1 MRIVSK
7 KIPKLRISVFMV
19 CAIAVTVAAAVSL
32 CVAFSLS
39 IYNRALMQNSET
51 ASEQAV
57 QQSAVAVGNYLNELK
72 LKLDNISTEI
82 AESETIEEFSDSISA
97 AARLQ
102 SDIESIL
109 IYDEDGTLLTF
120 GAKDGVLKENNQVN
134 LSFDQKLFSSAE
146 DYVITPP
153 HVQTLFKERYP
164 WVVTIAHKREQKLFS
179 GEVYIAIDFRFSS
192 VAKQIDNVGIGQHGY
207 CYIID
212 TAGNIIYHPQQQLI
226 FSGLKTEDITFV
238 ADAPDGTQHRGGMI
252 YTLNSLPD
260 SDWRIVGIS
269 YIDELITAQTG
280 EMLWGVALSVI
291 CCAGVAVFMSL
302 LFSRIVLR
310 PVRGLVKAMKDFE
323 ANAAGYR
330 YAAPSERVAE
340 LQTLSDSFEHMVG
353 MIQNLMER
361 VRREEIT
368 LRKTELKALQAQ
380 INPHFLY
387 NTLDSIQWMCEQ
399 GENEDAVRMVGAL
412 AKLFRISIS
421 HGNELIPIRDE
432 VRHAQSYLIIQSFRY
447 KNQFTYSF
455 YVDPE
460 TEDCLCNK
468 ITIQPLIENAIYHGL
483 DRMVDEGKITVTVKP
498 HGEDI
503 LITVADNGVGM
514 TEEQCLKILQ
524 KERSDSSG
532 IGVKNVNDRLKIH
545 FGERYGISIASE
557 LDVGTTV
564 TVRIPKLRKEPE
576 NEI

>member
-1 MRIVSK
+1 MNK
-7 KIPKLRISVFMV
+7 KKPRLRISVFMV

-32 CVAFSLS
+32 CVAISLS
-39 IYNRALMQNSET
+39 VYNRALMQNSET

-57 QQSAVAVGNYLNELK
+57 QQTAVAVGNYLGDLK
-72 LKLDNISTEI
+72 LKLSRISTEI
-82 AESETIEEFSDSISA
+82 SESRTIDEFSDSIAA

-102 SDIESIL
+102 RDIESIL
-109 IYDEDGTLLTF
+109 VYDKNGELLAYGAEDGI
-120 GAKDGVLKENNQVN
+120 LKEKNSVN
-134 LSFDQKLFSSAE
+134 LSFDKTLFEEAE
-146 DYVITPP
+146 EYAVTPP
-153 HVQTLFKERYP
+153 HVQTLFEGRYP
-164 WVVTIAHKREQKLFS
+164 WVVTIAHKQEQKLFN

-207 CYIID
+207 CYLTD

-226 FSGLKTEDITFV
+226 FSGLKTEDTSFV
-238 ADAPDGTQHRGGMI
+238 PSSADGTQHRDGVL
-252 YTLNSLPD
+252 YTVNSLPD
-260 SDWRIVGIS
+260 SSWRIVGIS
-269 YIDELITAQTG
+269 YIDELITAQTE

-291 CCAGVAVFMSL
+291 CCAGVAALISQ

-310 PVRGLVKAMKDFE
+310 PVRGLVNAMKEFE
-323 ANAAGYR
+323 KNAAGYR
-330 YAAPSERVAE
+330 YTAPAEKVAE

-353 MIQNLMER
+353 MIQSLMER

-421 HGNELIPIRDE
+421 HGNELITIRDE
-432 VRHAQSYLIIQSFRY
+432 VKHAQNYLIIQSFRY

-460 TEDCLCNK
+460 IEDCLCNK

-498 HGEDI
+498 DGEDI
-503 LITVADNGVGM
+503 LIAVADNGVGM
-514 TEEQCLKILQ
+514 TEEQCRKILQ
-524 KERSDSSG
+524 KERSDSTG

-545 FGERYGISIASE
+545 FGERYGISIESE

-564 TVRIPKLRKEPE
+564 TVRIPQLRKEPE